1 MRTILLASILIACGD
16 KEADTAV
23 EETEA
28 VDTAEQALRTL
39 ALRKAK
45 SPQSRNPTKAI
56 CRTKKYNPHTKNLQ
70 RKSSHKLFL
79 FFIHS

>member
-28 VDTAEQALRTL
+28 VDTAEQAPEDTG
-39 ALRKAK
+39 AEESEESEEQK
-45 SPQSRNPTKAI
+45 
-56 CRTKKYNPHTKNLQ
+56 PHKGYMPHQ
-70 RKSSHKLFL
+70 K
-79 FFIHS
+79 I